1 MHEASL
7 IRGLVN
13 ASLEAA
19 DQHGA
24 ARIVGV
30 SVVLGA
36 LSHISDEALRFNFE
50 LLSLGT
56 AAEGAAVT
64 IRRELGV
71 VTCWDCGASKVAGQG
86 RVCPACGSV
95 RVEITGGDQCHLESI
110 DVEETSQS

>member
-19 DQHGA
+19 DEHGA

-36 LSHISDEALRFNFE
+36 LSHISDEAMRFNFE
-50 LLSLGT
+50 VFSRGT
-56 AAEGAAVT
+56 SAEGAAVT
-64 IRRELGV
+64 IRREHGV
-71 VTCWDCGASKVAGQG
+71 VTCWDCGASNVAGHG
-86 RVCPACGSV
+86 RACPACSSV
-95 RVEITGGDQCHLESI
+95 RVEVTGGDHCYLESI
-110 DVEETSQS
+110 DVEERSQS